1 MTVVING
8 ERLWQSLMEMAT
20 IGATEK
26 GGVNRIA
33 FSDLDAQA
41 RNLFRDWA
49 EKAGCSVRT
58 DAFGNMFARRPGRN
72 SNAPVVMAGSHLD
85 SQPTGGKFDGAFGV
99 LAALEAIRTFN
110 DANIETAAPIEVV
123 NWTNEEGCIFQPM
136 IGSAVWTGL
145 LPLEDAL
152 EMREDRE
159 GWSIREGLE
168 RIGYHGK
175 AGQMS
180 DSPIACYIEAHI
192 EQGPVLEQAGECVG
206 VVDATQGQ
214 HWYDLT
220 LTGQEA
226 HAGPT
231 PMASRRDALLGM
243 SRIALTV
250 DRIAREHPPGCG
262 TVGRVDVFPN
272 SPNTIPGRVQF
283 SSDLRH
289 PDAQVLSEMDAVFR
303 ADAKA
308 IADEMG
314 LKLELSPR
322 TYIPPM
328 PFNQPLADAIQ
339 RAAEATGKP
348 WRRMYT
354 GAGHDA
360 CNIARFL
367 PTAMIFIPCR
377 DGISHN
383 EAEHAEPEHVE
394 IGAQVLAST
403 LLSAANEEINF
414 GASA

>member
-1 MTVVING
+1 MTVTING
-8 ERLWQSLMEMAT
+8 ERLWTSLMEMAK

-33 FSDLDAQA
+33 FSDLDAEA
-41 RNLFRDWA
+41 RNLFKSWA
-49 EKAGCSVRT
+49 EDAGCTVRT
-58 DAFGNMFARRPGRN
+58 DRFGNMFARRPGRN
-72 SNAPVVMAGSHLD
+72 PEAPVVMAGSHLD

-99 LAALEAIRTFN
+99 LGGLEVVRSLN
-110 DANIETAAPIEVV
+110 DNDIETDAPIEIV

-145 LPLEDAL
+145 LPLQDAL
-152 EMREDRE
+152 NMREDRDD
-159 GWSIREGLE
+159 WSIREGLE
-168 RIGYHGK
+168 RIGFNGDTGLMGEY
-175 AGQMS
+175 
-180 DSPIACYIEAHI
+180 PVACYLEAHI
-192 EQGPVLEQAGECVG
+192 EQGPVLEQAGEFVG

-231 PMASRRDALLGM
+231 PMGTRRDALMGM
-243 SRIALTV
+243 SRIALMV
-250 DRIAREHPPGCG
+250 DQIARDNPPGCG
-262 TVGRVDVFPN
+262 TIGRVDVFPN
-272 SPNTIPGRVQF
+272 SPNTIPGRVVF

-289 PDAQVLSEMDAVFR
+289 PTDSVLSHMDVQFR
-303 ADAKA
+303 EQART
-308 IADEMG
+308 IADELG
-314 LKLELSPR
+314 LELDLKAR

-328 PFNQPLADAIQ
+328 PFNQPLADAVQ
-339 RAAEATGKP
+339 AAAVATGKP

-360 CNIARFL
+360 CNVARFL

-383 EAEHAEPEHVE
+383 EAEHAEPEHVTA
-394 IGAQVLAST
+394 GAQVLAT
-403 LLSAANEEINF
+403 ALLAAANGEIDF
-414 GASA
+414 GAAS